1 MTGPASD
8 DGLRARLARLDPAG
22 ADVPVDPV
30 TSPRAADRLERTMTH
45 TIEPPVTDS
54 APRSRRPRRT
64 VVAVAAV
71 GGVAAA
77 TAGALLLGGGG
88 GGGGDGAPRD
98 EATTLALS
106 LPPSDVAGSCI
117 RFDPALLAGMPVAF
131 AGSVTALEADTVTLE
146 VDRWYTG
153 GDADLVRLAVPGE
166 QTSAALDGVDFEE
179 GERYLVTA
187 SEEGTVNG
195 CGFSGPAT
203 AELEQAYDTAFAG

>member
-22 ADVPVDPV
+22 TDVPVDPV
-30 TSPRAADRLERTMTH
+30 TSPRAADRLERAMTH
-45 TIEPPVTDS
+45 TIDPPAADR

-71 GGVAAA
+71 GAVAAA

-88 GGGGDGAPRD
+88 DPAPRD

-117 RFDPALLAGMPVAF
+117 VFDPAFLVGMPVAF
-131 AGSVTALEADTVTLE
+131 AGTVTALEADTVTLD

-166 QTSAALDGVDFEE
+166 TTSAALDGVDFQA
-179 GERYLVTA
+179 GQRYLVTA
-187 SEEGTVNG
+187 SEEGMVNG

-203 AELEQAYDTAFAG
+203 PELEQAYDTAFAD